1 MSLSAL
7 ESDQNSLSFG
17 VLTAEF
23 NYGARGVQLL
33 GVDLKVEHFGY
44 LLKKT

>member
-7 ESDQNSLSFG
+7 ESDQDSLSSE
-17 VLTAEF
+17 VLTAGF

-33 GVDLKVEHFGY
+33 GVDLKVENFGY